1 MIFMLRRVLPNVYEG
16 WIVVGSA
23 AFVVLLVAA
32 SFFYGFGTIFN
43 EVVDEFGWS
52 VAATSLAFSL
62 RSEVGGIAAPFVG
75 LMVDRLGAQRVIFG
89 GIVVSAGGVF
99 AMSYIQEIWHFY
111 LVMVVIAFGG
121 SSAGGQVGL
130 AAIATWF
137 ENRRATAMS
146 FMTVGGGL
154 GGLLVVLIAWL
165 VEQLGWRD
173 ALRVIAFAMVTVGI
187 LVGLN
192 IRTRPIDH
200 PQPMDGRRYLDEL
213 GAELTPAVKWGIPW
227 RRAVRTRAAICLGL
241 GMIVLAWGTTSVVI
255 HQIPYLERE
264 VGLSKSLASTSVAA
278 FTLFS
283 IVGRL
288 GFGILADRYS
298 KRVMLAVSTALVVSG
313 IPVLALANTYPVALL
328 GILMIAPGF
337 GGSIPVRPA
346 LIADYFG
353 TKYFATINGIGAL
366 VMTTGGAIGPW
377 FVGWMVDRTGSYD
390 LGWYVSAGI
399 TALGIPLFL
408 LLKPP
413 TDLIEEYRAEANAS
427 VTTASVTT
435 APTLIERT

>member
-1 MIFMLRRVLPNVYEG
+1 MSFMLRRVLPNVYEG
-16 WIVVGSA
+16 WIVVGSS

-43 EVVDEFGWS
+43 EVLEEFGWS

-62 RSEVGGIAAPFVG
+62 RSEVGGLAAPFVG
-75 LMVDRLGAQRVIFG
+75 VMVDRLGAQRVIFG
-89 GIVVSAGGVF
+89 GIIVSAAGVF
-99 AMSYIQEIWHFY
+99 AMSHIQELWHFY

-165 VEQLGWRD
+165 VEQLGWRE
-173 ALRVIAFAMVTVGI
+173 ALRVISFAMLTIGL

-192 IRTRPIDH
+192 IRTRPENH
-200 PQPMDGRRYLDEL
+200 PQPMDGRRYVDEL
-213 GAELTPAVKWGIPW
+213 GAEIPRAVQWGIPI
-227 RRAVRTRAAICLGL
+227 RRAVRTRAAITLGL

-264 VGLSKSLASTSVAA
+264 VGLSKSLASTSVAV
-278 FTLFS
+278 FTLCS

-313 IPVLALANTYPVALL
+313 IPVLAIAESYPVALL

-353 TKYFATINGIGAL
+353 TKYFATLNGIGAL
-366 VMTTGGAIGPW
+366 VMTTGGAVGPW

-390 LGWYVSAGI
+390 LGWYVSAGV

-408 LLKPP
+408 MIKPP
-413 TDLIEEYRAEANAS
+413 TELMAQYRAEAARPP
-427 VTTASVTT
+427 TE
-435 APTLIERT
+435 APTLIERA

>member
-1 MIFMLRRVLPNVYEG
+1 MTFMLRRVLPDVYEG
-16 WIVVGSA
+16 WIVVGSS

-43 EVVDEFGWS
+43 EVLEEFGWS

-62 RSEVGGIAAPFVG
+62 RSEVGGLAAPFVG
-75 LMVDRLGAQRVIFG
+75 VMVDRLGAQRVIFG
-89 GIVVSAGGVF
+89 GIIVSAAGVF
-99 AMSYIQEIWHFY
+99 AMSHIQELWHFY

-165 VEQLGWRD
+165 VEQLGWRE
-173 ALRVIAFAMVTVGI
+173 ALRVISFAMLTIGL

-192 IRTRPIDH
+192 IRTRPENH
-200 PQPMDGRRYLDEL
+200 PQPMDGRLYVDEL
-213 GAELTPAVKWGIPW
+213 GAEIPRAVQWGIPI
-227 RRAVRTRAAICLGL
+227 RRAIRTRAAITLGL

-264 VGLSKSLASTSVAA
+264 VGLSKSLASTSVAV
-278 FTLFS
+278 FTLCS

-298 KRVMLAVSTALVVSG
+298 KRVMLAVSTTLVVSG
-313 IPVLALANTYPVALL
+313 IPVLAVAESYPVALL

-353 TKYFATINGIGAL
+353 TKYFATLNGIGAL

-390 LGWYVSAGI
+390 LGWYISAGV

-408 LLKPP
+408 MIKPP
-413 TDLIEEYRAEANAS
+413 TELMAHYRAEAARPP
-427 VTTASVTT
+427 TD